1 MKIIILGASGLIGNS
16 IKSVFEKD
24 RSIRLLGTFCNN
36 TYFNKNPKQNLYRF
50 NVLSDDS
57 IYDFIYEEKPDLII
71 NN

>member
-36 TYFNKNPKQNLYRF
+36 TYFNKNH
-50 NVLSDDS
+50 
-57 IYDFIYEEKPDLII
+57 I
-71 NN
+71 